1 MRRSSPWRRAPF
13 VLLAIAAPAAHSWQT
28 TIAVAPV
35 GGQTSLA
42 TLGLLKQHCIDH
54 KDVSVRAICSNAEE
68 EEACQ
73 QAICGCRLRGGHAF
87 SQLSTFPA
95 LSTHIAPP
103 AEAESPCSRQD
114 HGPPDCSCE
123 HCLALKAALE
133 GATTLV
139 ICADELHPRLM
150 EVEGSLV
157 VCSPLL
163 ASAQTGRS
171 LRQALCLIDAAAAA
185 GVRHIILHSSL
196 GAGRDD
202 SMSELQVARLGGSAL
217 LSARRCIEERL
228 MEWVERSRE
237 DPAYVTMRYT
247 ILKAAPFAT
256 AAQLFERRTEMQ
268 QQVAGPL
275 AVDEPRDGR
284 AFLQGG
290 ALTAPG
296 THGMLHPRRV
306 PLTTRAAAAA

>member
-185 GVRHIILHSSL
+185 GRWKHVRLVRRPAPTGQRRRRRRRQPHRHK
-196 GAGRDD
+196 RC
-202 SMSELQVARLGGSAL
+202 RLCVRRGSGLWKRVRLVRLPAPTGQ
-217 LSARRCIEERL
+217 RR
-228 MEWVERSRE
+228 
-237 DPAYVTMRYT
+237 
-247 ILKAAPFAT
+247 
-256 AAQLFERRTEMQ
+256 RRQ
-268 QQVAGPL
+268 
-275 AVDEPRDGR
+275 RR
-284 AFLQGG
+284 R
-290 ALTAPG
+290 
-296 THGMLHPRRV
+296 PRR
-306 PLTTRAAAAA
+306 PLRRRALSGAVFTKY